1 MLVPLALAMAA
12 CDGPDPSLEP
22 SPAPDPAIH
31 GGHRMADLDDPV
43 DEPMGAAA
51 WADDAGGGNMKYW
64 IDMVDGGDA
73 PWVPGCHYEHLEQTC
88 NSWTNNRYGD
98 DRWPGGIPI
107 GMPPVWQELREWT
120 NTECHPEQPFDEK
133 HYNCDVICQ
142 DPTKTPDGIKHDHG
156 CVGKVQAVCQPGVTV
171 DSAKCM
177 CWDNPN
183 PPPAPCLAWPGG
195 PGGGG
200 GGGTETW
207 IGSSGEPGG
216 DTGVSGST
224 GNPGGD
230 TGVSGSTGEPGGDT
244 GVSGSSGEPGGDTGA
259 STSGGD
265 DGSTSSAMGDAA
277 LECVFQI
284 PPPPDGEK
292 FDTEKVNIDFED
304 GSKLRMRIP
313 RVASAADCSSA
324 SHGWYYD
331 DPNAPTMIILC
342 PQTCAMIEASHDAKL
357 EVVLGSTTE
366 PAS

>member
-51 WADDAGGGNMKYW
+51 WANDVGGGNMKHW

-88 NSWTNNRYGD
+88 NSWTGNRYGD

-120 NTECHPEQPFDEK
+120 NTECHPEMPFDAK
-133 HYNCDVICQ
+133 PYNCDVICQ

-156 CVGKVQAVCQPGVTV
+156 CVGKVQAVCQPGVNV
-171 DSAKCM
+171 DSAQCM

-200 GGGTETW
+200 GGGGNETW
-207 IGSSGEPGG
+207 IGSSGDPGG
-216 DTGVSGST
+216 DTGVSASSGD
-224 GNPGGD
+224 PGGD
-230 TGVSGSTGEPGGDT
+230 TGVSASSGDPGGAK
-244 GVSGSSGEPGGDTGA
+244 EPVG
-259 STSGGD
+259 
-265 DGSTSSAMGDAA
+265 
-277 LECVFQI
+277 
-284 PPPPDGEK
+284 
-292 FDTEKVNIDFED
+292 
-304 GSKLRMRIP
+304 
-313 RVASAADCSSA
+313 
-324 SHGWYYD
+324 
-331 DPNAPTMIILC
+331 
-342 PQTCAMIEASHDAKL
+342 
-357 EVVLGSTTE
+357 
-366 PAS
+366 